1 MRYSSTGGTRGL
13 RSRFWTC
20 LSEFNTIWRTAAH
33 QGTTSA
39 VESRRGRLCIRF
51 KHTPAYT
58 QFLLAR
64 YSTTNGQGDP
74 PGGDSSNRFGWGSK
88 SKYASGSRVG
98 HGRVPRVLSGL
109 SDAPGTPRY
118 ALYEAISNL
127 DPDDVWGRFNDM
139 AQGNHWHRVTE
150 YDVCR
155 VLQIFNHQYAYEHD
169 QEALTRGDAVVG
181 ICDRHG
187 MQFKTSFAYNECI
200 RLYVYKG
207 KRDMALKI
215 KEQMDEGVYGP
226 DAQTDI
232 YTYRSL
238 LNDPHTNNLDD
249 LTQLIGLYDEMLTRG
264 IESTELVKKPLLKA
278 ARKIGEL
285 RLVEALL
292 DTPLENRQRYFS
304 TTAARLLSNKA
315 QAYIALHKLSPA
327 TAQLHK
333 LLLYQIPKDIRS
345 IPSIHLQEEETTS
358 TAVPLEYSR
367 TREAFFIYLRSLYES
382 IIRIRIIR
390 RNPRHAQELLED
402 MRRNCYLPPTR
413 MAYNWFIRFH
423 SKRKNISK
431 LREIYDMMLQD
442 GVTPDEH
449 AYTKLITA
457 CMFSPKRRLLVTL
470 VAKES
475 AKRDQLK
482 SKRLKKSS
490 DPEQQVSTNINV
502 DDLDMRPPPRH
513 SGLPKIPLDEAM
525 LKGVAKLIFYP
536 RDCIRFFEDMF
547 LEHGATANNI
557 RDINVVPNLHIT
569 NAVMRAYLMLEKPML
584 VLREYFRYR
593 FHQNRLYP
601 QQHPPEV
608 VSNKST
614 IAHVF
619 RMALEAAEATRD
631 RKTIARINTHML
643 YWGIEYRQ

>member
-1 MRYSSTGGTRGL
+1 MRYSRTDGTCSL
-13 RSRFWTC
+13 TSRLWTF
-20 LSEFNTIWRTAAH
+20 LSKSNAVRY
-33 QGTTSA
+33 SA
-39 VESRRGRLCIRF
+39 VRQEAGTVEFGRSGLLIRF

-74 PGGDSSNRFGWGSK
+74 PDGDRSETFDWASRSKYMSGNRFGH
-88 SKYASGSRVG
+88 A
-98 HGRVPRVLSGL
+98 RVPRVLSGL

-118 ALYEAISNL
+118 ALYEAITRL

-139 AQGNHWHRVTE
+139 IQGNHWHRVTE

-155 VLQIFNHQYAYEHD
+155 VLQLFNHQYAYEHN

-187 MQFKTSFAYNECI
+187 MSFKTSFAYNECI

-207 KRDMALKI
+207 RRDMALKI
-215 KEQMDEGVYGP
+215 KERMDEGVYGS
-226 DAQTDI
+226 DAQADI

-238 LNDPHTNNLDD
+238 LNDPHARNLED
-249 LTQLIGLYDEMLTRG
+249 LTQLIGLYDEMLNRG

-278 ARKIGEL
+278 ACKIGEL

-292 DTPLENRQRYFS
+292 DTPLEDRQRYFS
-304 TTAARLLSNKA
+304 TTAARLLSSKA

-333 LLLYQIPKDIRS
+333 LLLYQIPRDIRP

-358 TAVPLEYSR
+358 TVVPLEYSR

-457 CMFSPKRRLLVTL
+457 CMFSPKRRLLTTL

-475 AKRDQLK
+475 ARREQIKLKR
-482 SKRLKKSS
+482 SKPGP
-490 DPEQQVSTNINV
+490 DAEQQVSTNINA
-502 DDLDMRPPPRH
+502 DDFDTRPPPRH
-513 SGLPKIPLDEAM
+513 SGLPEIPLDEAM
-525 LKGVAKLIFYP
+525 LKGVSKLIFYP

-547 LEHGATANNI
+547 LEQGVAANNI
-557 RDINVVPNLHIT
+557 RETSIVPNLHIT
-569 NAVMRAYLMLEKPML
+569 NAVMRAYQMLEKPVL

-608 VSNKST
+608 VNNQST
-614 IAHVF
+614 SAHVF

-631 RKTIARINTHML
+631 RRTIARINMHML
-643 YWGIEYRQ
+643 NWGVELRH

>member
-1 MRYSSTGGTRGL
+1 MRYSAIGGTRSL
-13 RSRFWTC
+13 SSRLWAYRFE
-20 LSEFNTIWRTAAH
+20 SNTIWRSAAC
-33 QGTTSA
+33 QKVDA
-39 VESRRGRLCIRF
+39 IESGRGRLLIRF

-74 PGGDSSNRFGWGSK
+74 PGGDRSDTFGWSSR
-88 SKYASGSRVG
+88 SKYVSGSRAG
-98 HGRVPRVLSGL
+98 HARVPRILSEL

-127 DPDDVWGRFNDM
+127 DSDDVWGRFNDM
-139 AQGNHWHRVTE
+139 VQGNHWHRVTE

-155 VLQIFNHQYAYEHD
+155 VLQIFNHQYAYEHN

-187 MQFKTSFAYNECI
+187 MIFKTSFAYNECI
-200 RLYVYKG
+200 RLYVYKRR
-207 KRDMALKI
+207 RDLALKI
-215 KEQMDEGVYGP
+215 KENMDEGVYGSG
-226 DAQTDI
+226 ARTDI

-238 LNDPHTNNLDD
+238 LNDPHASNLED
-249 LTQLIGLYDEMLTRG
+249 LTQLIGLYDEMLIRG
-264 IESTELVKKPLLKA
+264 IESTELVKKPLLKV
-278 ARKIGEL
+278 ARKVGEL

-292 DTPLENRQRYFS
+292 DTPLEDRQRYFS

-333 LLLYQIPKDIRS
+333 LLLYQIPKDIRP
-345 IPSIHLQEEETTS
+345 IPSIHLQEEATTS
-358 TAVPLEYSR
+358 IVVPLEYSR

-413 MAYNWFIRFH
+413 MAYSWFIRFH

-457 CMFSPKRRLLVTL
+457 CMFSPKRRLLTTL
-470 VAKES
+470 VTKEG
-475 AKRDQLK
+475 ARRGQIKLK
-482 SKRLKKSS
+482 SSKSS
-490 DPEQQVSTNINV
+490 ADAEQQVSTNINT
-502 DDLDMRPPPRH
+502 DDLGTRPPPRH
-513 SGLPKIPLDEAM
+513 SGLPEISLDEAM

-536 RDCIRFFEDMF
+536 RECIRFFEDMF
-547 LEHGATANNI
+547 LEHGVAVNNI
-557 RDINVVPNLHIT
+557 RETSVVPNIHIT
-569 NAVMRAYLMLEKPML
+569 NAVMRAYQMLEKPVL

-601 QQHPPEV
+601 QQQPPEV
-608 VSNKST
+608 VCNQSI

-631 RKTIARINTHML
+631 RKTAARINTHML
-643 YWGIEYRQ
+643 NWGVELRN